1 MPLLRKQSPS
11 PCKGEGD
18 TEGEVDRNIML
29 LAIDIGNT
37 DTTLGVFAGEELRA
51 TWHMATSVHRTTDEY
66 AALLLN
72 LLRYQSLGTSDIK
85 EVALCSVVPPLI
97 TTFEELLQR
106 YFHISP
112 LVVGAGIKT
121 GVRIRMDNPREVGAD
136 RIVNAVAAH
145 HLYGGPIII
154 ADLGTA
160 TTFDTVSRE
169 GDYLGGA
176 IAPGIIT
183 AAEALFRQAAMLP
196 RVELTHPKQAIGTNT
211 IAAMQSGI
219 IFGYVGLIEGMVARI
234 QQELGEKAKV
244 VATGGCAELIAK
256 ETAVIDVVNPNLT
269 LIGLRLIYLM
279 NRA

>member
-1 MPLLRKQSPS
+1 
-11 PCKGEGD
+11 
-18 TEGEVDRNIML
+18 ML

-37 DTTLGVFAGEELRA
+37 DTTLGVFEGEELRA
-51 TWHMATSVHRTTDEY
+51 TWHMATVIHRMADEY

-72 LLRYQSLGTSDIK
+72 LLHHQGVDIADIK
-85 EVALCSVVPPLI
+85 EVAICSVVPPLI
-97 TTFEELLQR
+97 ATFDELFQR

-112 LVVGAGIKT
+112 LVVAAGVKT

-136 RIVNAVAAH
+136 RIANAAAAH

-160 TTFDTVSRE
+160 TTFDTVSKE

-176 IAPGIIT
+176 IAPGIVT
-183 AAEALFRQAAMLP
+183 AAEALFTRAAMLP
-196 RVELTHPKQAIGTNT
+196 RVELTRPKHAIGTNT

-219 IFGYVGLIEGMVARI
+219 VFGYVGLIEGIVARI

-244 VATGGCAELIAK
+244 VATGGYAELLAE

-279 NRA
+279 NKA